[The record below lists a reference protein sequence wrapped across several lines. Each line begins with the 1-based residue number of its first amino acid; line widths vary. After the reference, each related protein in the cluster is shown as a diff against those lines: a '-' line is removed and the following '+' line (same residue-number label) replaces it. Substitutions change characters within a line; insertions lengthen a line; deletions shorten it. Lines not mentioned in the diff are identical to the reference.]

1 MEFRVGPYL
10 YAVRPVAGYID
21 HQGQRCLGLCDNERH
36 ELLISDQASPAQ
48 QIQVA
53 CHEYMEAW
61 VYHFGA
67 NLTDKEDYCDLFGL
81 AMTQFIMDLIRDLR
95 PMLKPEAA
103 QALDLLHGAPPAPGM
118 TPGIASGIAPENV
131 ASVRAGMGHLP
142 RPDPGSYRVT
152 RIYEPAPNGSA
163 EPWLMRVVKPA
174 INP

>member
-103 QALDLLHGAPPAPGM
+103 QALDLLHAPVPGSVPGT
-118 TPGIASGIAPENV
+118 TPGHIAPAHAVN
-131 ASVRAGMGHLP
+131 GHP
-142 RPDPGSYRVT
+142 PQPDPGSYRVT
-152 RIYEPAPNGSA
+152 RIYEPAPDGSP